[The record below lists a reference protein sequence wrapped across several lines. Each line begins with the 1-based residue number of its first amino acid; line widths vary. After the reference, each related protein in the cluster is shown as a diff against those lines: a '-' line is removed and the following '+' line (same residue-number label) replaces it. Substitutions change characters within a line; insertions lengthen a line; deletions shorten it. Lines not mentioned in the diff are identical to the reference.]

1 MSENI
6 FGDDW
11 RECLQ
16 AHYVHV
22 IRSRDHVTRPTLRVV
37 MQQAGFDESQMAE
50 MEVRATMHVDDAGGD
65 FVPDAEVVR
74 SFAVATPNVEPA
86 EAVIE
91 EVLEVDPM
99 EVEAA
104 FEAVEAEDVIEVE
117 APPDD
122 DQDAPQQLSLF

>member
-22 IRSRDHVTRPTLRVV
+22 VRSRDHVTRPTLRVV

-50 MEVRATMHVDDAGGD
+50 MEVRATMHVDDAGAD
-65 FVPDAEVVR
+65 FVPDAEMVR
-74 SFAVATPNVEPA
+74 SFAVATPSVEPA
-86 EAVIE
+86 EAMIDDE
-91 EVLEVDPM
+91 PELETPPGMD
-99 EVEAA
+99 EAA
-104 FEAVEAEDVIEVE
+104 FIEE
-117 APPDD
+117 ESPANNDD
-122 DQDAPQQLSLF
+122 DAPQQLSLF

>member
-50 MEVRATMHVDDAGGD
+50 MEVRATMHVDDAGAD

-74 SFAVATPNVEPA
+74 SFAAVPVAEPA
-86 EAVIE
+86 EAVIDDVPE
-91 EVLEVDPM
+91 LDALPDM
-99 EVEAA
+99 D
-104 FEAVEAEDVIEVE
+104 EAEYIEE
-117 APPDD
+117 ELPASKDED
-122 DQDAPQQLSLF
+122 SPQQLSLF

>member
-22 IRSRDHVTRPTLRVV
+22 IRNRDHVTRPTLRVV

-50 MEVRATMHVDDAGGD
+50 MEVRATMHIDDAGVD

-74 SFAVATPNVEPA
+74 SFAAVPAAEPA
-86 EAVIE
+86 EAVIDDMPA
-91 EVLEVDPM
+91 LEALPEID
-99 EVEAA
+99 
-104 FEAVEAEDVIEVE
+104 EAEYIGEE
-117 APPDD
+117 QLASKDD
-122 DQDAPQQLSLF
+122 DAPQQLSLF